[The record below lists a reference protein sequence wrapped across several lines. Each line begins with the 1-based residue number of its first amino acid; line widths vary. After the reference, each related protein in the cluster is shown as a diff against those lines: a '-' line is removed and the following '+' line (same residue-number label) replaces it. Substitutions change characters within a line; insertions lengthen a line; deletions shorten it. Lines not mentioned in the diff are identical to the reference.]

1 MEKELLYRFFK
12 GETTPEENYAIKE
25 WYEDSIENKK
35 QFFHERKMFDAIIL
49 LSTKQKI
56 SAVQPRK
63 RILRI
68 SYQLVRIACMLI
80 LTIGITLY
88 FVSIEKEEIAAPLQA
103 IHVPSGQRVNVVLP
117 DGSNVWLNANTT
129 IHYPSIFAKN
139 QRVVRINGEG
149 YFTVK
154 ENKEVPFIVETD
166 KCKLEVLGTEFNVNA
181 YSADKE
187 MEVAL
192 MTGSVRVTSN
202 TIDEKSIVLAPNQK
216 LSLQQSGDFNLS
228 TIDDDNIYKWIDG
241 LICFQNQS
249 FSQIMKTLEKYY
261 NTQIVIENDALNQ
274 YHFTGKFRHV
284 DGLEYV
290 LKVLQR
296 NINFK
301 YENDTHD
308 RIIYIK

>member
-1 MEKELLYRFFK
+1 
-12 GETTPEENYAIKE
+12 
-25 WYEDSIENKK
+25 
-35 QFFHERKMFDAIIL
+35 
-49 LSTKQKI
+49 
-56 SAVQPRK
+56 
-63 RILRI
+63 
-68 SYQLVRIACMLI
+68 
-80 LTIGITLY
+80 
-88 FVSIEKEEIAAPLQA
+88 
-103 IHVPSGQRVNVVLP
+103 
-117 DGSNVWLNANTT
+117 
-129 IHYPSIFAKN
+129 
-139 QRVVRINGEG
+139 
-149 YFTVK
+149 
-154 ENKEVPFIVETD
+154 
-166 KCKLEVLGTEFNVNA
+166 
-181 YSADKE
+181 
-187 MEVAL
+187 MEVAV